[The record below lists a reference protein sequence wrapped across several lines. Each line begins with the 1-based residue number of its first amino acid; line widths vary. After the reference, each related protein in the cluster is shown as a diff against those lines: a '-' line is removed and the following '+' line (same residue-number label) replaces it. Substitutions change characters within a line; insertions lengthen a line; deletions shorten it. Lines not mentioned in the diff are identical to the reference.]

1 MSLSI
6 YNSTITP
13 LDSGETFTGSVYDNI
28 LDFAEINISILCDVG
43 YTINYIYSQDKV
55 NVNFTNT
62 EVVPMSATTN
72 FFRISVLDRY
82 FKLQIIAS
90 DGTMAILN
98 VQTIYKSVITYSDAG
113 SGVDVNVTN
122 AFIPAS
128 QYGTWTVDVATLP
141 GTIDVSIS
149 SQTAGLALDSSLTAI
164 NNTLTSQGHNL
175 LWNSATVIA
184 GGHSTYASPNG
195 GSTTKCLTVFG
206 NTDTS
211 NTIITL
217 QCSNNGTTFFDTQ
230 YTYTQ
235 PLAGD
240 FGYALTL
247 PFNYV
252 RLKSVNAINSITAH
266 VTYS

>member
-6 YNSTITP
+6 YNSTIIP
-13 LDSGETFTGSVYDNI
+13 LGSGETFLGSVYDNI
-28 LDFAEINISILCDVG
+28 LDFAEIDISILCDTG
-43 YTINYIYSQDKV
+43 YTLTYIYSQDKV
-55 NVNFTNT
+55 NVNFTS
-62 EVVPMSATTN
+62 EHVIPMSATTT
-72 FFRISVLDRY
+72 FLKIPVLDRY
-82 FKLQIIAS
+82 FKLKIKAT
-90 DGTMAILN
+90 DGTMSFLN
-98 VQTIYKSVITYSDAG
+98 VQTIYKTVITFSG
-113 SGVDVNVTN
+113 QGVGVDVNVTN

-141 GTIDVSIS
+141 GTIDVAIT
-149 SQTAGLALDSSLTAI
+149 SQSAGLALDSSLTAI
-164 NNTLTSQGHNL
+164 NNTLYSQSGNI
-175 LWNSATVIA
+175 LWNSESVLA
-184 GGHSTYASPNG
+184 GGHSTYAIPNG
-195 GSTTKCLTVFG
+195 GSTTKGITVFG

-217 QCSNNGTTFFDTQ
+217 QCSNDGTAFFDTQ

-266 VTYS
+266 IAYS